1 MEDAGREEQP
11 PMPVYRYRSLM
22 ADRNRKMLE
31 TIGNLVDSEE
41 KINVR

>member
-1 MEDAGREEQP
+1 
-11 PMPVYRYRSLM
+11 M